1 MEGVYFVV
9 NSIQKDVDKPLD
21 SVVNTIMLLESG
33 ATIPFIARYRKEK
46 TGNLDEIAIRTIS
59 DRLEYYK
66 ELEARKSTIL
76 KSIESQKKLTEDLK
90 KRINDCVDKATLEDI
105 YLPYKPKLKTRATA
119 AKEKGLGPL
128 ADIMLR
134 EHAGKITKEEA
145 VAPFINEE
153 KGVASFKEAVAGA
166 KDIIAEYVA
175 SIASVRGWV
184 RNYILENGM
193 LKSEPR
199 KDFKEQK
206 TKFSTY
212 YETSE
217 LIKKAPSH
225 RLLAIRRGT
234 KEEVLLWKIVVD
246 EDYIVSVIQG
256 ALIKKAPL
264 LFKQEVEDA
273 ARESYTRLMATSLS
287 VEVFV
292 AAQQKAEEE
301 AISVFSKNLR
311 NLLLAP
317 PAGTKITVGI
327 DPGFRTGCKIA
338 VVDEKGDFKEFS
350 TIYPTPPENDQ
361 VGSEA
366 VLMDIIEEYEP
377 QLIAI
382 GNGTASKETE
392 QFVNW
397 LQDKHKLSIPVVM
410 VSEAGASVYSAS
422 EAAGKEFPDL
432 DLTARGAISIAR
444 RLQDPLSELVKIDP
458 KAIGVGQY
466 QHDVNQRDLKRSLD
480 LTVESCVNHVG
491 VDINIA
497 SVELLS
503 YVSGIGRAIAEN
515 IVQYRSDNGK
525 FNSRRDLKNIPR
537 LSDKVFEQC
546 AGFLKIRNAENPL
559 DNSAIHPE
567 AYHIVEK
574 MAQDKNIPVKELIA
588 NAKAIDSLP
597 VEKYVS
603 GDIGLLT
610 LRDIVSE
617 LKKPGRD
624 PRENFTNVEF
634 SKTINDIEDLSEGM
648 TLTGT
653 VTNVTNFGTFV
664 DIGVHQDGLI
674 HISQLAEQF
683 VKNPYDIVAV
693 GDRLK
698 VEVLE
703 VDPELKRISLR
714 RLSGGK
720 APDNNSP
727 RPSGK
732 GKRARVEDQG
742 FKIGSYFEDAGVK

>member
-21 SVVNTIMLLESG
+21 FVVNTMMLLESG

-46 TGNLDEIAIRTIS
+46 TGGMDENVIRTIS

-76 KSIESQKKLTEDLK
+76 KSIETQKKLTEELK
-90 KRINDCVDKATLEDI
+90 KKINDCTDKAALEDI
-105 YLPYKPKLKTRATA
+105 YLPYKPRIRTRATVA
-119 AKEKGLGPL
+119 REKGLVPL
-128 ADIMLR
+128 ANIMLKQLN
-134 EHAGKITKEEA
+134 GTGTKEEL
-145 VAPFINEE
+145 VAPFINAE
-153 KGVASFKEAVAGA
+153 KGVADYKDAVSGA
-166 KDIIAEYVA
+166 KDIIAQHIADTA
-175 SIASVRGWV
+175 SIRGWV
-184 RNYILENGM
+184 RNYVYQNGT

-217 LIKKAPSH
+217 LIKNAPSH

-234 KEEVLLWKIVVD
+234 KEEVLLWKIIVD
-246 EDYIVSVIQG
+246 DEHIISVIQG
-256 ALIKKAPL
+256 SFIKKAPL
-264 LFKQEVEDA
+264 LFKAEVEDA
-273 ARESYTRLMATSLS
+273 AQDAYTRLIAMSIQA
-287 VEVFV
+287 EVFV
-292 AAQQKAEEE
+292 AALAKAEEE
-301 AISVFSKNLR
+301 AINVFSKNLR

-338 VVDEKGDFKEFS
+338 VVDEKGDFKEFQ

-361 VGSEA
+361 MGSEA

-377 QLIAI
+377 ELIAI

-397 LQDKHKLSIPVVM
+397 LQEKHKLHIPVVM

-422 EAAGKEFPDL
+422 ETAGKEFPDL

-466 QHDVNQRDLKRSLD
+466 QHDVNQRELKRSLD

-491 VDINIA
+491 VDVNIA

-515 IVQYRSDNGK
+515 IVKYRSDNGK
-525 FNSRRDLKNIPR
+525 FNSRKDLKGIPR
-537 LSDKVFEQC
+537 LSEKVFEQC

-574 MAQDKNIPVKELIA
+574 MAQDKKMPVKDLIA
-588 NAKAIDSLP
+588 NAKDIDSIPL
-597 VEKYVS
+597 EQYAS

-610 LRDIVSE
+610 LRDIVNE

-624 PRENFTNVEF
+624 PRENFSNVEF
-634 SKTINDIEDLSEGM
+634 SKTINEMEDLSEGM
-648 TLTGT
+648 VLTGT

-674 HISQLAEQF
+674 HISQLAEAF

-703 VDPELKRISLR
+703 VDIELKRISLR

-727 RPSGK
+727 RPSGTQRRPK
-732 GKRARVEDQG
+732 AVDQG
-742 FKIGSYFEDAGVK
+742 FKIGSYLEEAVTK